1 MSRFDP
7 TPEEMV
13 WAREWAAKAAV
24 DNTAR
29 HADEFV
35 LIGVRV
41 WLDDAAKEAAA
52 GNDDEADK
60 SVRRARALIAAL
72 AEFRGAR

>member
-13 WAREWAAKAAV
+13 WAREWVAKTAAPGGGPV
-24 DNTAR
+24 
-29 HADEFV
+29 DEFV

-52 GNDDEADK
+52 GDDEEADK